1 MSRGGQK
8 HAPRSYRI
16 WSSYVGADG
25 IMPDYGYSSP
35 SAGNPA
41 WPSIVLLLGVPA
53 LVMDP
58 EMGLWPRD
66 GSTHPLRAVYHRCC
80 RIPPGLLT
88 NNMNFCRLFLF
99 PVLFPFNFNSISLS
113 LSIFRSHFPSSHPK
127 FRHLKGP
134 NTGHPL
140 NLLSVLQR
148 LVPWGHYSPFFCP
161 WASPLLP
168 QARSFVGHRGRGW
181 VALFGQRRDTPLVGT
196 VACFGKWR
204 L

>member
-1 MSRGGQK
+1 MRPSLLPVVVVVVVTLRSPVDNIRQIPGGQK

-66 GSTHPLRAVYHRCC
+66 GST
-80 RIPPGLLT
+80 I
-88 NNMNFCRLFLF
+88 
-99 PVLFPFNFNSISLS
+99 
-113 LSIFRSHFPSSHPK
+113 
-127 FRHLKGP
+127 
-134 NTGHPL
+134 
-140 NLLSVLQR
+140 
-148 LVPWGHYSPFFCP
+148 
-161 WASPLLP
+161 LP
-168 QARSFVGHRGRGW
+168 QSELAEISGGNPNCEN
-181 VALFGQRRDTPLVGT
+181 TPPI
-196 VACFGKWR
+196 
-204 L
+204 

>member
-1 MSRGGQK
+1 
-8 HAPRSYRI
+8 
-16 WSSYVGADG
+16 
-25 IMPDYGYSSP
+25 MPDYGYSSP

-41 WPSIVLLLGVPA
+41 WPSIVLLFGVPA

-66 GSTHPLRAVYHRCC
+66 GSTHPLSAVYHRCC

-99 PVLFPFNFNSISLS
+99 PVLFPFYLNSISLS
-113 LSIFRSHFPSSHPK
+113 LSIFRSHFPSFHPK

-134 NTGHPL
+134 NTWHPL

-168 QARSFVGHRGRGW
+168 QARSFV
-181 VALFGQRRDTPLVGT
+181 
-196 VACFGKWR
+196 
-204 L
+204 